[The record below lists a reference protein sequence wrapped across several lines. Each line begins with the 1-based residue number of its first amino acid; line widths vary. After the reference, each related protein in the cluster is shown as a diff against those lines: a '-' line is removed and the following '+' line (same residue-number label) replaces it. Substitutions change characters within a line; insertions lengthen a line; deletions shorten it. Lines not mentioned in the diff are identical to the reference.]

1 MADRIGF
8 DVVSPERLLLSEEVE
23 MVVIPAEEGD
33 MGVMAGHSPTIANVR
48 AGTIAV
54 FSGSSVEKRL
64 FVAGGFLEVTPE
76 RCTVLAEQAIPVED
90 IDVGR
95 VQSQIK
101 DLSEDVSRAK
111 DEREKEALEASLALA
126 QAKLQAAEQPAYR

>member
-1 MADRIGF
+1 
-8 DVVSPERLLLSEEVE
+8 